1 MENRICDLPD
11 DLLLLILIL
20 VPTKVAVTTTI
31 LSKRWR
37 FVSKMLRL
45 LEFNDD
51 GNEKLGWFIDQ
62 SLQLHKAPKLRSL
75 IVELGPSCTVD
86 VDVGKW
92 IEYAVNRGVYVLDF
106 KLLWTAKPT
115 SFPKSLYTCDTIVDL
130 SLSNEIFVDV
140 SSQARLP
147 SLLRLSLLHVVYK
160 DEDSLVR
167 LLSSSPILNN
177 LTVERHEEDNLTNF
191 TVKVPSLQ
199 ILYYVTTWRN
209 KDGDDD
215 RLTGSLVI
223 DAPALT
229 KFDIID
235 VWDYYCLIENMP
247 CLVEAYIGFVPN
259 PNDKF
264 LRNLVSVRH
273 LLLCL
278 TEPMV
283 ECCTATKF
291 SWLIEFYFRPEES
304 VDWLDSLMFLLQNSP
319 KLKTL
324 MIKTEP
330 QSIAPSWNQPN
341 SIPGCLSSNL
351 EIFGWVDY
359 GGREDEKQLVTYIL
373 ANAECL
379 KKVEI
384 SFLDTSNL
392 EEKQKELQSSPR
404 ISSSCQLLFPTQV
417 EWDFS

>member
-11 DLLLLILIL
+11 DLLLLILAL

-37 FVSKMLRL
+37 FVWKMLRR

-51 GNEKLGWFIDQ
+51 GSESLGRFIDQ

-92 IEYAVNRGVYVLDF
+92 IEYAVNRGVYELDF
-106 KLLWTAKPT
+106 RLLWTADPT
-115 SFPKSLYTCDTIVDL
+115 SFPKSLYTCDTLVDL
-130 SLSNEIFVDV
+130 YLSNGIFVDV
-140 SSQARLP
+140 SSQAHLP

-160 DEDSLVR
+160 DEDSLLR
-167 LLSSSPILNN
+167 LLSSSPILRF
-177 LTVERHEEDNLTNF
+177 LMVERHEEDNLTNF

-199 ILYYVTTWRN
+199 LLYYVTTWRN
-209 KDGDDD
+209 KDDDDD

-235 VWDYYCLIENMP
+235 VWDNYCLIENMP

-259 PNDKF
+259 PDDKF

-273 LLLCL
+273 LILCL
-278 TEPMV
+278 TKPMV
-283 ECCTATKF
+283 AISYLPPLYFF
-291 SWLIEFYFRPEES
+291 S
-304 VDWLDSLMFLLQNSP
+304 
-319 KLKTL
+319 
-324 MIKTEP
+324 
-330 QSIAPSWNQPN
+330 
-341 SIPGCLSSNL
+341 
-351 EIFGWVDY
+351 
-359 GGREDEKQLVTYIL
+359 
-373 ANAECL
+373 
-379 KKVEI
+379 
-384 SFLDTSNL
+384 
-392 EEKQKELQSSPR
+392 
-404 ISSSCQLLFPTQV
+404 FPCFFV
-417 EWDFS
+417 K